1 VLEIK
6 RVNITLRKDT
16 HSQAKIISVLK
27 SIPLN
32 KYLELCINK
41 GVKGD
46 QKILGMIRVDN
57 SQEKDTNNKQI
68 K

>member
-1 VLEIK
+1 MK
-6 RVNITLRKDT
+6 RVNITLRKET

-32 KYLELCINK
+32 KYLESCINK